1 MEKDVKEFST
11 ANEKLIQV
19 DIEKEMRESFL
30 QYSMAVLV
38 SRALPDVRDGM
49 KPVHRR
55 IIYTMN
61 EADNTSSKPY
71 RKCAYTVGEVLGKYH
86 PHGDAS
92 VYDALVR
99 LAQDFSMRYPLID
112 GHGNFGSVDGDPP
125 AAYRYTEARMAKIA
139 SELLKDIKKDTI
151 DWGKNY
157 DDKLDEPTVLPVK
170 FPNLLVNGS
179 VGIAVGMAT
188 NIPPHNLNEV
198 CDAIVARMDNPEC
211 GIEEILQYIKGPDFP
226 TGGIIMGYS
235 GIRSAYY
242 TGRGKIT
249 LRGKAEIVEEGNHSR
264 IIVTEIP
271 YMVNKS
277 KLLETTGQLMR
288 DKRIEGISNL
298 RDESDKDGMR
308 IVYELKR
315 DVNAQVVLNKL
326 YSFTQLQDTVGVIM
340 IALVNGEPKQ
350 LTLLEILDNYIA
362 FQKQIITRRTAFDLK
377 KAKERAHILQGFLL
391 AIDNIDEVISILRS
405 SKSVQ
410 EGKERLMERFKED
423 DLAKLL
429 QRAMGENYKDVHF
442 EHEIGLSEEQADAIV
457 QMRLG
462 QLTGLERDKVISE
475 LAEIMEKI
483 NKYRYEVEIGE
494 YNLSRLNGF
503 DIVFRSPSVLP
514 TREELVTAANK
525 GAIITS
531 EIEMVLKL
539 APCKIIGV
547 TGTEGKTTTTSIIYE
562 ILKSSGKNCFLGG
575 NIGKP
580 IFTEIKN
587 MKPEDIVVLELSSF
601 QLMGMEVSPDISVV
615 TNMYPDHLNIHS
627 SYEEYQQAKKNI
639 FLHQNENGVVILNYD
654 NEITRKFAD
663 EVKSNLVYF
672 SSLQKLK
679 NGYVYDRKDETIK
692 RYANGKSENILK
704 KQEIKLR
711 GIHNYENICAA
722 LAATASIVD
731 EKSQI
736 KAIKEFNGVE
746 HRLEFVR
753 ELNGVKY
760 YNDSIGTSPASTIA
774 GLNAFDENIILLAG
788 GSDKGLDYTEIG
800 ETIAKKV
807 RVLLLTGPTAEK
819 IENATKLAMNK
830 AGKETVEIIHCKDLQ
845 EAVST
850 ANEKAKSG
858 EIVLMSPASA
868 SFDAFKN
875 FIERGIKFKEFV
887 NNL

>member
-1 MEKDVKEFST
+1 MEYINKKLEEF
-11 ANEKLIQV
+11 NK
-19 DIEKEMRESFL
+19 FL
-30 QYSMAVLV
+30 DSKKVAII
-38 SRALPDVRDGM
+38 GM
-49 KPVHRR
+49 GV
-55 IIYTMN
+55 
-61 EADNTSSKPY
+61 
-71 RKCAYTVGEVLGKYH
+71 
-86 PHGDAS
+86 
-92 VYDALVR
+92 
-99 LAQDFSMRYPLID
+99 
-112 GHGNFGSVDGDPP
+112 
-125 AAYRYTEARMAKIA
+125 
-139 SELLKDIKKDTI
+139 
-151 DWGKNY
+151 
-157 DDKLDEPTVLPVK
+157 
-170 FPNLLVNGS
+170 
-179 VGIAVGMAT
+179 
-188 NIPPHNLNEV
+188 
-198 CDAIVARMDNPEC
+198 
-211 GIEEILQYIKGPDFP
+211 
-226 TGGIIMGYS
+226 
-235 GIRSAYY
+235 
-242 TGRGKIT
+242 
-249 LRGKAEIVEEGNHSR
+249 
-264 IIVTEIP
+264 
-271 YMVNKS
+271 
-277 KLLETTGQLMR
+277 
-288 DKRIEGISNL
+288 SNL
-298 RDESDKDGMR
+298 PLLDYFYDKNAKVTVFDKNTPSD
-308 IVYELKR
+308 
-315 DVNAQVVLNKL
+315 
-326 YSFTQLQDTVGVIM
+326 
-340 IALVNGEPKQ
+340 
-350 LTLLEILDNYIA
+350 
-362 FQKQIITRRTAFDLK
+362 
-377 KAKERAHILQGFLL
+377 
-391 AIDNIDEVISILRS
+391 
-405 SKSVQ
+405 
-410 EGKERLMERFKED
+410 
-423 DLAKLL
+423 
-429 QRAMGENYKDVHF
+429 
-442 EHEIGLSEEQADAIV
+442 
-457 QMRLG
+457 
-462 QLTGLERDKVISE
+462 
-475 LAEIMEKI
+475 EIMEKI

-601 QLMGMEVSPDISVV
+601 QLMGMKVSPDISVV

>member
-1 MEKDVKEFST
+1 MEYI
-11 ANEKLIQV
+11 NEKL
-19 DIEKEMRESFL
+19 EEFNKFL
-30 QYSMAVLV
+30 DSKKVAII
-38 SRALPDVRDGM
+38 GM
-49 KPVHRR
+49 GV
-55 IIYTMN
+55 
-61 EADNTSSKPY
+61 
-71 RKCAYTVGEVLGKYH
+71 
-86 PHGDAS
+86 
-92 VYDALVR
+92 
-99 LAQDFSMRYPLID
+99 
-112 GHGNFGSVDGDPP
+112 
-125 AAYRYTEARMAKIA
+125 
-139 SELLKDIKKDTI
+139 
-151 DWGKNY
+151 
-157 DDKLDEPTVLPVK
+157 
-170 FPNLLVNGS
+170 
-179 VGIAVGMAT
+179 
-188 NIPPHNLNEV
+188 
-198 CDAIVARMDNPEC
+198 
-211 GIEEILQYIKGPDFP
+211 
-226 TGGIIMGYS
+226 
-235 GIRSAYY
+235 
-242 TGRGKIT
+242 
-249 LRGKAEIVEEGNHSR
+249 
-264 IIVTEIP
+264 
-271 YMVNKS
+271 
-277 KLLETTGQLMR
+277 
-288 DKRIEGISNL
+288 SNL
-298 RDESDKDGMR
+298 PLLDYFYDKNAKVTVFDKNTPSD
-308 IVYELKR
+308 
-315 DVNAQVVLNKL
+315 
-326 YSFTQLQDTVGVIM
+326 
-340 IALVNGEPKQ
+340 
-350 LTLLEILDNYIA
+350 
-362 FQKQIITRRTAFDLK
+362 
-377 KAKERAHILQGFLL
+377 
-391 AIDNIDEVISILRS
+391 
-405 SKSVQ
+405 
-410 EGKERLMERFKED
+410 
-423 DLAKLL
+423 
-429 QRAMGENYKDVHF
+429 
-442 EHEIGLSEEQADAIV
+442 
-457 QMRLG
+457 
-462 QLTGLERDKVISE
+462 
-475 LAEIMEKI
+475 EIMEKI

-514 TREELVTAANK
+514 TRDELIMAANK
-525 GAIITS
+525 GTIITS

-575 NIGKP
+575 NIGQP

-601 QLMGMEVSPDISVV
+601 QLMGMEVSPYISVV

-663 EVKSNLVYF
+663 EVKSNLVFF
-672 SSLQKLK
+672 SSLENLE

-692 RYANGKSENILK
+692 HYVNGKSKNILK

-722 LAATASIVD
+722 LAATATIVD
-731 EKSQI
+731 EKDQI

-760 YNDSIGTSPASTIA
+760 NNDSIGTSPASTIA

-819 IENATKLAMNK
+819 IENATRLAMSK
-830 AGKETVEIIHCKDLQ
+830 ADKETVEIIHCKDLQ
-845 EAVST
+845 EAVSV
-850 ANEKAKSG
+850 ASRKAKSG